1 MVYPSGF
8 GSLRRQ
14 FKSAQPHFALG
25 KGGVI
30 GTASK
35 ADSAVHR
42 KMAASLFNSTWKL
55 ILKKRRTK
63 ADNDTMIHMAHAS
76 RYHWSVV
83 GGPKELAIGEWQI
96 SHVYALLG
104 RSEPSLYHA
113 QRSLEI
119 CEAGKIGDFPR
130 AYAYEAL
137 ARAFAMAGEPKLRG
151 ACLKLAKA
159 AGEKIAEA
167 DDRALFFKD
176 LGTVPRARRR

>member
-1 MVYPSGF
+1 M
-8 GSLRRQ
+8 
-14 FKSAQPHFALG
+14 
-25 KGGVI
+25 
-30 GTASK
+30 ASK
-35 ADSAVHR
+35 VDSAVHR
-42 KMAASLFNSTWKL
+42 KLAASLFNSTWKL

-63 ADNDTMIHMAHAS
+63 ADSDTMIHMAHAS

-83 GGPKELAIGEWQI
+83 GGPKENAIGEWQI

-104 RSEPSLYHA
+104 RPEPSLYHA

-119 CEAGKIGDFPR
+119 CQAGNVEDFPI

-137 ARAFAMAGEPKLRG
+137 ARAFAIAGETKLRA

-159 AGEKIAEA
+159 FGEKIAEA

-176 LGTVPRARRR
+176 LRAVPRARRR